1 MSWKIKENL
10 NLNQAFNH
18 GLVLKKLHRVIKFIQ
33 KALLKS
39 YIDMNTDFLKKS
51 KNDFKKYFF
60 YFDE

>member
-1 MSWKIKENL
+1 MSWKINENL

-51 KNDFKKYFF
+51 KNNFKKDFF
-60 YFDE
+60 

>member
-1 MSWKIKENL
+1 MSWKINENL

-18 GLVLKKLHRVIKFIQ
+18 GLVLEKLHRVIKFIQ

-51 KNDFKKYFF
+51 KNNFKKDFF
-60 YFDE
+60 